1 MKTEVTR
8 IVRHAGIGPELSWRK
23 LGEDLVAAP
32 FDLVA
37 KDEQKAIQS
46 FHSLRHLLVA

>member
-8 IVRHAGIGPELSWRK
+8 TRGHAGIGPERSPRK

-37 KDEQKAIQS
+37 RDDQKAPQS